1 VAGAAAYGSHPDST
15 VTSRHAGAAGEL
27 ATARGEYDRRT
38 LALYL
43 NEDDV
48 NDLLDAG
55 SVNAAV
61 EECEL
66 KLARGA
72 VVVLPRTRLG
82 LENGALTVMAA
93 VDMEAGLCGLK
104 SYVAGY
110 DRSFRPVVLLQ
121 HERSGELAA
130 VIEAGRLGQLRT
142 GAASAVAALRLAR
155 PDPETLGL
163 IGCGYHASGQLECIR
178 AAFPS
183 IERVRAFCRDQEQ
196 LRSFCERFGAEP
208 ARDHQQTAAADIV
221 VTVTSSPDPVL
232 RGEWLRPGALVC
244 AVGANVA
251 GHRELDNAVLE
262 RASLVCC
269 DLKSQARIESGD
281 LIEPIAGGVLDW
293 LEVHELHELVAGE
306 LPGRQSDQDIVVFK
320 SNGIA
325 AWDLAAAALAL
336 ERARSEGRGAELEAG
351 S

>member
-1 VAGAAAYGSHPDST
+1 VTGAASERRSQST
-15 VTSRHAGAAGEL
+15 IGGVP
-27 ATARGEYDRRT
+27 
-38 LALYL
+38 LYL

-48 NDLLDAG
+48 NDLLDAE

-61 EECEL
+61 EECER

-72 VVVLPRTRLG
+72 IEVLPRARLG
-82 LENGALTVMAA
+82 LEGGSLTVMAA
-93 VDMEAGLCGLK
+93 VDLEAGLCGLK
-104 SYVAGY
+104 SYVAGR

-121 HERSGELAA
+121 DERSGELVA
-130 VIEAGRLGQLRT
+130 VIEARRLGQLRT

-155 PDPETLGL
+155 TGARTLGL
-163 IGCGYHASGQLECIR
+163 IGCGYHAVGQVECIR
-178 AAFPS
+178 AALPS
-183 IERVRAFCRDQEQ
+183 IERVRVFCRDEER

-208 ARDHQQTAAADIV
+208 ARDHRQAAEADIV

-251 GHRELDNAVLE
+251 GRRELDNAVLE

-293 LEVHELHELVAGE
+293 LEVHELHELVTGA
-306 LPGRQSDQDIVVFK
+306 LQGRQSEEDIIVFK

-336 ERARSEGRGAELEAG
+336 ERARVERRGSELRP
-351 S
+351 

>member
-1 VAGAAAYGSHPDST
+1 M
-15 VTSRHAGAAGEL
+15 
-27 ATARGEYDRRT
+27 
-38 LALYL
+38 ALYL

-48 NDLLDAG
+48 NDLLDAE

-61 EECEL
+61 EECERR
-66 KLARGA
+66 LARGA
-72 VVVLPRTRLG
+72 IKVLPRARLG
-82 LENGALTVMAA
+82 LDGGALTVMAA
-93 VDMEAGLCGLK
+93 VDLEAGLCGLK
-104 SYVAGY
+104 SYVAGR

-121 HERSGELAA
+121 DERSGELVA
-130 VIEAGRLGQLRT
+130 VVEARRLGQLRT

-155 PDPETLGL
+155 PDPRTLGV
-163 IGCGYHASGQLECIR
+163 IGCGYHAVGQVECIR
-178 AAFPS
+178 AALPS
-183 IERVRAFCRDQEQ
+183 IERVGVFCRTEERM
-196 LRSFCERFGAEP
+196 RSFCERFGAEP
-208 ARDHQQTAAADIV
+208 ARDHRQAAEADIV

-232 RGEWLRPGALVC
+232 RGEWLRPGAFVC

-269 DLKSQARIESGD
+269 DLKSQAMIESGD
-281 LIEPIAGGVLDW
+281 LIEPVAGGVLDW

-306 LPGRQSDQDIVVFK
+306 LPGRGSDQDIIVFK

-325 AWDLAAAALAL
+325 AWDLAAAALVL
-336 ERARSEGRGAELEAG
+336 ERARIERRGIELR